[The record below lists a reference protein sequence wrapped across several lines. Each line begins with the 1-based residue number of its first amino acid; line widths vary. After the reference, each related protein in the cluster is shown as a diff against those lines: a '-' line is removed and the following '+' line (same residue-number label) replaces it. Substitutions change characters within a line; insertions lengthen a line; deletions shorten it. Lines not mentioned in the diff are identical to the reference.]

1 LHILFRHGL
10 NAAGRVIAFVTNH
23 ILLNTTNFT
32 EYYSLLSVLI
42 YTLYTACCA
51 LCISL
56 HQALLLIF
64 QVVKSDTPSHSRP
77 KPGTATTTATT
88 AKAASSSIDDASA
101 TAAAAVAAE
110 SPLVTRF
117 YNALYAK
124 LGDADLRQAHQPA
137 LFLNL
142 VYRALK
148 ADTVMDRVTACSKKL
163 LQVVEHMNFNCLH
176 LHLHLRIL
184 VYT

>member
-1 LHILFRHGL
+1 MH
-10 NAAGRVIAFVTNH
+10 
-23 ILLNTTNFT
+23 
-32 EYYSLLSVLI
+32 
-42 YTLYTACCA
+42 TLP
-51 LCISL
+51 
-56 HQALLLIF
+56 QALLLIF

-77 KPGTATTTATT
+77 KPTSTTSA
-88 AKAASSSIDDASA
+88 AAAAASSTDDTTT
-101 TAAAAVAAE
+101 TAAAAAAE

-163 LQVVEHMNFNCLH
+163 LQVLAEHLYFN
-176 LHLHLRIL
+176 HLRGLHFVCIYEVL
-184 VYT
+184 AFAVAVCV